1 MSLARTS
8 RNTTDTEHM
17 TYRSK
22 YDKVLVVDDDRA
34 LGEMLSLVLGA
45 EGLTTRVVRTGDQ
58 VLAAFNEFRPD
69 VVLLDWMLPGMDGVS
84 VCRAIRATSGV
95 PIIML
100 TARTDTRDVVHGLE
114 AGADD
119 YITKPFKNAELIAR
133 IRARLRRNDQIE
145 ESLEFG
151 DIVLDPVGHTVTRGG
166 QPLDL
171 TPLEFDLLACLLRSP
186 HEAFT
191 REKLLERVWG
201 YHHHGDTR
209 LVNVH
214 MARLRSKIEDD
225 ADNPQVIR
233 TVRGVGYQAIVRS

>member
-1 MSLARTS
+1 
-8 RNTTDTEHM
+8 M

-151 DIVLDPVGHTVTRGG
+151 DIVLDPVGHTVTRSG

>member
-1 MSLARTS
+1 MS
-8 RNTTDTEHM
+8 
-17 TYRSK
+17 YRSK
-22 YDKVLVVDDDRA
+22 HDKVLVVDDDRS
-34 LGEMLSLVLGA
+34 LGEMLAIVLDG
-45 EGLTTRVVRTGDQ
+45 EGLSTRIVRTGDQ
-58 VLAAFNEFRPD
+58 VMAAFDDFKPD

-84 VCRAIRATSGV
+84 VCRQIRATSGV

-100 TARTDTRDVVHGLE
+100 TARSDTRDVVTGLE

-119 YITKPFKNAELIAR
+119 YITKPFKNVELIAR
-133 IRARLRRNDQIE
+133 IRARLRRTDE
-145 ESLEFG
+145 LGERLEFG
-151 DIVLDPVGHTVTRGG
+151 PIVLDPVGHSVTRDG
-166 QPLDL
+166 QPIEL

-225 ADNPQVIR
+225 ADDPKVIR
-233 TVRGVGYQAIVRS
+233 TVRGVGYQAVPPA

>member
-1 MSLARTS
+1 V
-8 RNTTDTEHM
+8 

-34 LGEMLSLVLGA
+34 LGEMVALVLGA

-58 VLAAFNEFRPD
+58 VLSAFAEFRPD

-100 TARTDTRDVVHGLE
+100 TARTDTRDIVHGLE

-133 IRARLRRNDQIE
+133 IRARLRRNDQLK

-166 QPLDL
+166 QLLDL

>member
-1 MSLARTS
+1 V
-8 RNTTDTEHM
+8 

-22 YDKVLVVDDDRA
+22 YDKVLVADDDRA
-34 LGEMLSLVLGA
+34 LGEMLSLVLDA
-45 EGLTTRVVRTGDQ
+45 EGWTTRVVRTGDQ
-58 VLAAFNEFRPD
+58 VLSAFLDFKPD
-69 VVLLDWMLPGMDGVS
+69 VVLLDWMLPGLDGVS
-84 VCRAIRATSGV
+84 VCRQIRATSGV

-100 TARTDTRDVVHGLE
+100 TARSDTRDVVTGLE

-119 YITKPFKNAELIAR
+119 YISKPFKNAELIAR
-133 IRARLRRNDQIE
+133 IRARLRRTDQIQE
-145 ESLEFG
+145 PLVFG
-151 DIVLDPVGHTVTRGG
+151 GIVLDPVGHTVSRNG

-186 HEAFT
+186 QEAFT

-233 TVRGVGYQAIVRS
+233 TVRGIGYQAILPD